1 MEAAMSDESTAPVAW
16 PRAVPG
22 IGRELTV
29 PQQLACLLR
38 ILAPSWQ
45 ENLSGHIT
53 WIADDPDHPG
63 AMWVNPWGMW
73 WEEVTASD
81 IVLVSPDGEFLV
93 GKWDV
98 TPAVYLH
105 TELHRARPDA
115 RIVVH
120 NHPYAATL
128 LANLGE
134 LPEIAHQNSAIF
146 WDELALVD
154 EYDGSIETAA
164 GGEALARAIGPASGI
179 ILRNHGAVV
188 TGTTP
193 GEAGYKAVTFERMCR
208 FHVDALLVGRKPRPI
223 DAATAGPLRD
233 LLRRNTPDAFWHG
246 AVRQLL
252 RTQPE
257 VLE

>member
-1 MEAAMSDESTAPVAW
+1 MSEQRRGEW

-22 IGRELTV
+22 IGRDLTV
-29 PQQLACLLR
+29 QQQLACLLR

-53 WIADDPDHPG
+53 WVADPADDQGHPG

-81 IVLVSPDGEFLV
+81 ILLVSPDGEFLA

-154 EYDGSIETAA
+154 EYDGSIETAEA
-164 GGEALARAIGPASGI
+164 GQALADAMGGASGV

-188 TGTTP
+188 TGTSP

-208 FHVDALLVGRKPRPI
+208 FHVDAVLMGRKPRPI
-223 DAATAGPLRD
+223 DAATAGPLKD
-233 LLRRNTPDAFWHG
+233 LLRRNTPAAFWDG

-252 RTQPE
+252 RRQPE
-257 VLE
+257 VLQ